1 MPTFQ
6 LIAIQAPKWFFRK
19 ANKIIRAFLWAI
31 KDHTSGGKCLV
42 NWDLVCSP
50 TEFGGL
56 GVLNLQFHSN
66 ALKIRW
72 LWQSWMS
79 TEKPWLGLPLP
90 VDSVVQ
96 QLFFASV
103 EFHIGSGELTPFWH
117 TPWLLPKPFKDIWP
131 ELFKHC
137 TKRSLSIKDALA
149 DNKWIRHL
157 KRQMSPLAVIQFT
170 ELWEAI
176 QPVVLHEQ
184 VPDTIRWRWTPNGEF
199 SVQSAYLI
207 QFEGRTRTWLPST
220 VWNSSAPLKCKFFGW
235 LASLNRC
242 LTADNMAKRGWMCDP
257 ICRLCRLSNESG
269 LHLFLLC
276 PFSRQVWDLVQAK
289 LQITLNPKTDD
300 ATELSRWWF
309 DQVAGKPKNTARSL
323 NAVLNLVCWSIW
335 KERNSRTFS
344 NLSATPFEVFSKL
357 VDEAAVWHHAGR
369 SGLDV
374 LAHRP
379 REPD

>member
-1 MPTFQ
+1 
-6 LIAIQAPKWFFRK
+6 
-19 ANKIIRAFLWAI
+19 
-31 KDHTSGGKCLV
+31 
-42 NWDLVCSP
+42 
-50 TEFGGL
+50 
-56 GVLNLQFHSN
+56 
-66 ALKIRW
+66 
-72 LWQSWMS
+72 
-79 TEKPWLGLPLP
+79 
-90 VDSVVQ
+90 
-96 QLFFASV
+96 
-103 EFHIGSGELTPFWH
+103 
-117 TPWLLPKPFKDIWP
+117 
-131 ELFKHC
+131 
-137 TKRSLSIKDALA
+137 
-149 DNKWIRHL
+149 
-157 KRQMSPLAVIQFT
+157 
-170 ELWEAI
+170 
-176 QPVVLHEQ
+176 
-184 VPDTIRWRWTPNGEF
+184 
-199 SVQSAYLI
+199 
-207 QFEGRTRTWLPST
+207 
-220 VWNSSAPLKCKFFGW
+220 
-235 LASLNRC
+235 
-242 LTADNMAKRGWMCDP
+242 MCDP